1 MLAHRSA
8 GHGLDRKHPL
18 IAETWSGISRSRAKT
33 EVERQ
38 ARPVLAEH
46 LRDVLAELRPQAL
59 VADARDAA
67 LFAIGWAAAL
77 RRSELVGLDWQE
89 LGQGTGVLRVDGR
102 GLSITLA
109 HSKGAQTQPVT
120 IVVPRPICRRPAP
133 PWLDGAAVAHLA
145 SGQPVF
151 RAISKSQFLGDQR
164 LSARSVSRIIKA
176 RLRAMMVLQGR
187 SRSDADKSVKRF
199 SGHSLCA
206 GYATAAA
213 AANVPSYRIQ
223 QHTRH
228 KSAEMVARYVREA
241 DKWTRSGLQ
250 GVGF

>member
-1 MLAHRSA
+1 MTE
-8 GHGLDRKHPL
+8 HPL
-18 IAETWSGISRSRAKT
+18 IAETWSGISRAKAKT

-46 LRDVLAELRPQAL
+46 LRDVLAELRPEAL

-89 LGQGTGVLRVDGR
+89 LGQGTGVLCVDGR

-109 HSKGAQTQPVT
+109 HSKGAQSQSVT
-120 IVVPRPICRRPAP
+120 IVVPQTDMPTAC
-133 PWLDGAAVAHLA
+133 AAVARWVGVGQLA

-176 RLRAMMVLQGR
+176 RLRAMMVLQGS

-199 SGHSLCA
+199 SGHSLRA

-228 KSAEMVARYVREA
+228 KSADMVARYVREA

-250 GVGF
+250 GVGFRFLRHRA